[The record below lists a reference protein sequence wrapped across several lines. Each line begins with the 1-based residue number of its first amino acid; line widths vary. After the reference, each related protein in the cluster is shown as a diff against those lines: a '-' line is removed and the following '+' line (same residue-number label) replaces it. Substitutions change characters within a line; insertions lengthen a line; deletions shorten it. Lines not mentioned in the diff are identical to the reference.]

1 MFFAGPVSVK
11 VPWLVFTCILL
22 ESLVGCGGSLQPSI
36 HPSVR
41 PCDPNAAPE
50 VLSLTIQNAGQ
61 ETLQNYPVAIALDET
76 VFDFTVAKNGSGVAV
91 WDAIS
96 QQPMPA
102 WLESYD
108 ALAGKALLWV
118 KVPGLGP
125 QASQSLLLTAGH
137 AAGCAET
144 SFDGYS
150 VFPFFSDVH
159 DVSAWQTSNGL
170 KVTDTVTAGPL
181 NIGGRSVIESDGF
194 YNGFPGVAQA
204 ANGDFVLTYK
214 KGLTHVNSPLVV
226 VRHSSDEGKTWS
238 PEVVYF
244 DSSLPDP
251 ALLRTPLGAL
261 VISLGKADQ
270 SGQEFAAYSRS
281 TDNGLT
287 WAPFTF
293 FNDPSTDAFSVAP
306 SLVVG
311 QMIYGAGYGTYTLG
325 TGSAPGLWA
334 SPDDGVNW
342 TKLSSLRLL
351 GDPSLSET
359 TVAQTAPGTLFA
371 IMRSDDGLNTY
382 GRYSSDMGV
391 SWGPLLSYTSQVGV
405 LQGPVMVQAGP
416 ALILLGRE
424 TIQIPGVQP
433 PNTTGF
439 PRQLAAFVSYDGGQT
454 FGYGTVLDAYTG
466 KQIDGGYSWP
476 MLLPSGQVYVAY
488 YSDSQNLQRPDIK
501 ALTLS
506 VAPPATL
513 PAASIHVLSQFAS
526 GVATHA
532 LNLDLTRYALEFRF
546 RSNPTPGGSQFS
558 VLLQGQ
564 ASVLPSRLVNW
575 EVPSTHAADPTSQSG
590 FISNKV
596 LVTMLTTFNYGQP
609 YRLRTVVD
617 EIHGTQQASLLDSF
631 GNLISGSTVFPTALG
646 MASHATAIQI
656 GNNSALRATDT
667 LLDFVFVRPVA
678 QTEPLVTVTRVH

>member
-1 MFFAGPVSVK
+1 M
-11 VPWLVFTCILL
+11 
-22 ESLVGCGGSLQPSI
+22 
-36 HPSVR
+36 
-41 PCDPNAAPE
+41 
-50 VLSLTIQNAGQ
+50 TIQNAGQ
-61 ETLQNYPVAIALDET
+61 ETLQNYPVAITLDES
-76 VFDFTVAKNGSGVAV
+76 VFDFTLAKNGSGVAV
-91 WDAIS
+91 WDATS

-108 ALAGKALLWV
+108 AAAGKALLWV

-125 QASQSLLLTAGH
+125 QASQGLLLTAGP
-137 AAGCAET
+137 APGCAAT

-170 KVTDTVTAGPL
+170 KVTDTVTVGPL
-181 NIGGRSVIESDGF
+181 NIGGRTVIQSDGL

-204 ANGDFVLTYK
+204 ANGDFVLAYK
-214 KGLTHVNSPLVV
+214 KGITHVNSPLVV
-226 VRHSSDEGKTWS
+226 VRRSSDEGKTWS

-261 VISLGKADQ
+261 IISLGKADQ
-270 SGQEFAAYSRS
+270 NGNELAAYSRS
-281 TDNGLT
+281 TDNGLS
-287 WAPFTF
+287 WSPYTF
-293 FNDPSTDAFSVAP
+293 FDDPSTDTYSVAP

-311 QMIYGAGYGTYTLG
+311 QMMYGAGYGKYTLG
-325 TGSAPGLWA
+325 TGNAPDLWA
-334 SPDDGVNW
+334 SSDDGFNW

-359 TVAQTAPGTLFA
+359 AIAQTAPNTLFA
-371 IMRSDDGLNTY
+371 IMRSDDSLNTF
-382 GRYSSDMGV
+382 GRYSSDMGM
-391 SWGPLLSYTSQVGV
+391 SWGPLISYTSQVGV
-405 LQGPVMVQAGP
+405 LQGPEMVQAGP
-416 ALILLGRE
+416 ALILIGRE
-424 TIQIPGVQP
+424 AIQIPGVEP

-506 VAPPATL
+506 VAPPSTL
-513 PAASIHVLSQFAS
+513 PAASIHILSQFLP

-532 LNLDLTRYALEFRF
+532 LNLDLTHYALEFRF

-558 VLLQGQ
+558 VMLQGQ

-590 FISNKV
+590 FISNKT
-596 LVTMLTTFNYGQP
+596 LVTMLTSFNYGQP

-617 EIHGTQQASLLDSF
+617 EIHGTQQASLLDNF
-631 GNLISGSTVFPTALG
+631 GNLISGSTVFPTAEG
-646 MASHATAIQI
+646 MASHATSIQI
-656 GNNSALRATDT
+656 GNNSPLRATDT
-667 LLDFVFVRPVA
+667 LLDFIFVRPAA
-678 QTEPLVTVTRVH
+678 QTEPVVTITRVR